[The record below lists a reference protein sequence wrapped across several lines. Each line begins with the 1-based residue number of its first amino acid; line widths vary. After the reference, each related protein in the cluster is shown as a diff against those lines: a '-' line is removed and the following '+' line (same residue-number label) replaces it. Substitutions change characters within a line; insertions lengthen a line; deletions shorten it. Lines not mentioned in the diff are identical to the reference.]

1 MRVEKKYLRIVYI
14 ALLCFFTTWMFGL
27 DFEVPTVENDVGI
40 IFGIMENLRQ
50 SFRYDSF
57 TMTIIFAALFYACI
71 KIDKKKTHNMYG
83 LYAVNAIIA
92 ILWLMSE
99 GFRINDATTNI
110 YCTEGQIAKSI
121 IYVIGATH
129 LLNVLSGLL
138 YEFLKAKNPTM
149 EINTKTSKI
158 GDFYSKHSYIWWFI
172 LMFLV
177 WIPHTII
184 SHPASMECDAWD
196 SLYQYFGKAPFTAHH
211 PPVFTVL
218 LGWFASLGL
227 SLGDVNVGFFLWVLL
242 QTLICT
248 AIMAYVLYTMNK
260 LKAPQWLIIITF
272 LIVAISP
279 FYNSY
284 VTTIVKD
291 TPYSFAVLLYMVE
304 LVYMHMDWKK
314 YWKSLGH
321 IFLFIMS
328 NIAMILFRHNGKY
341 ILAIML
347 VYLIIRCMIR
357 KKEYSIKGII
367 TSIVLL
373 VLPLLLAEGISNIV
387 INHYGVTVQEGESMR
402 ESLSLP
408 FQQTARYAKYYDA
421 ETPEEEKA
429 IIDTVIDYYALAS
442 VYEPGISDPVK
453 ARFHYYATSEDWVNY
468 FKVWF
473 KQFLRHPMTYIEA
486 TLNQNY
492 YLIYPQKENI
502 RLYYSTYVDYF
513 YDHAFQDELG
523 AAKSMTFSRAN
534 DCRISAYKFVNKLP
548 IIGLFSNIAV
558 YNIIMIYLIIF
569 SIYDKKREFLWIT
582 IPVILS
588 DLVVVAGPAIYDN
601 IRYALPVVYAMPLV
615 LAYFL
620 YVYRK
625 SKG

>member
-14 ALLCFFTTWMFGL
+14 ALLCFFTTLMFGL

-57 TMTIIFAALFYACI
+57 SMTIIFASLFYACI

-158 GDFYSKHSYIWWFI
+158 GDFYSKHPYIWWFI

-260 LKAPQWLIIITF
+260 LKAPRWLIIITF
-272 LIVAISP
+272 LIVVISP

-367 TSIVLL
+367 TGIVLL
-373 VLPLLLAEGISNIV
+373 VLPLLLAEGISNVV
-387 INHYGVTVQEGESMR
+387 INYYGVTVQEGESMR

-548 IIGLFSNIAV
+548 IVGLFSNIAV
-558 YNIIMIYLIIF
+558 YNIIMIYLIVF

-615 LAYFL
+615 VAYFL
-620 YVYRK
+620 YVCRK